1 MENLGYIGAH
11 PRQFSNDICFVL
23 YVWGAIF
30 QINLSTLKSSCS
42 NEIILHRN
50 TYWFVFDKDIDTED
64 VFMYIYLLCRI
75 LQTFVTQHIFSF
87 LTSNHYSFRDIVCV
101 YKRENVNSKV
111 KGNTVVAYS

>member
-30 QINLSTLKSSCS
+30 QIDLSTLKSSCS

-64 VFMYIYLLCRI
+64 VFMYIYIYYVESYKHSWHNTFSHSWPQIITAFVILCAY
-75 LQTFVTQHIFSF
+75 T
-87 LTSNHYSFRDIVCV
+87 
-101 YKRENVNSKV
+101 NVR
-111 KGNTVVAYS
+111 T